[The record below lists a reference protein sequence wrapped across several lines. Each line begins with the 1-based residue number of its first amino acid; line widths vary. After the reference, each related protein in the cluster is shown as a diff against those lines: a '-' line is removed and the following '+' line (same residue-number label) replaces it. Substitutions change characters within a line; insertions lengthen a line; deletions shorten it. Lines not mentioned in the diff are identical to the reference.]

1 MFSSILVILVCLV
14 FNCKSKAFWHKIVHL
29 GQKKRFLKD
38 KHVRFLRT
46 FVPLTHELIIMK
58 KHLLVISLS
67 ALMLFG
73 CGGNNQQQQTSNT
86 DAAEVEAEVQVAPM
100 SPVYVLSDQ
109 FGTKFLL
116 QADFE
121 GNVAPEAPD
130 NLSRYKYIVYNDQY
144 YPVRFKG
151 AQLENKEENNY
162 RDTYYNFDNL
172 SGWLYEMQEGKL
184 LENPENEYD
193 AIWGAALLVDENYKN
208 TSTIL
213 GLKNRENG
221 MTKVVALSD
230 DLQKAFENKY
240 GRKIVT
246 SCASAVFGDNSEYQ
260 LVNVQFENK
269 GDDALG
275 VTALV
280 ENGEIKAV
288 KEFPATYDETSTWR
302 VDDEGE
308 FNGLWADL
316 VTLENGVLTIYTADS
331 GAEGCNY
338 QNYVVKEDS
347 LIEGNVSTSLY
358 QAPM

>member
-1 MFSSILVILVCLV
+1 M
-14 FNCKSKAFWHKIVHL
+14 
-29 GQKKRFLKD
+29 R
-38 KHVRFLRT
+38 
-46 FVPLTHELIIMK
+46 
-58 KHLLVISLS
+58 KHLLVLSLS

-86 DAAEVEAEVQVAPM
+86 DAAEIETEVQVAPV
-100 SPVYVLSDQ
+100 SPLYVLSDQ

-121 GNVAPEAPD
+121 GNVAPKAPD
-130 NLSRYKYIVYNDQY
+130 NLSSYKYIVYNDQF
-144 YPVRFKG
+144 YPIRFKG
-151 AQLENKEENNY
+151 AQLENKEENNF
-162 RDTYYNFDNL
+162 RDIYYNFDNL

-193 AIWGAALLVDENYKN
+193 AISGAVLLVDENYKN
-208 TSTIL
+208 TTTIL
-213 GLKNRENG
+213 DLKNRENG

-230 DLQKAFENKY
+230 DIQKAFENKY
-240 GRKIVT
+240 GRKIIT

-269 GDDALG
+269 VDDALG

-288 KEFPATYDETSTWR
+288 KEFPATYNETSTWR
-302 VDDEGE
+302 VDDGGE
-308 FNGLWADL
+308 FGGLWADL
-316 VTLENGVLTIYTADS
+316 VVLEKGILTFYMVDS
-331 GAEGCNY
+331 GPEGCYY
-338 QNYVVKEDS
+338 QNYIVDGDS

>member
-1 MFSSILVILVCLV
+1 MR
-14 FNCKSKAFWHKIVHL
+14 K
-29 GQKKRFLKD
+29 Q
-38 KHVRFLRT
+38 
-46 FVPLTHELIIMK
+46 
-58 KHLLVISLS
+58 LLVLSLS

-73 CGGNNQQQQTSNT
+73 CGGNNQQQQTTNT
-86 DAAEVEAEVQVAPM
+86 DAAEIKEEVHEAPVL
-100 SPVYVLSDQ
+100 PVYVLSDQ
-109 FGTKFLL
+109 YGERFLL
-116 QADFE
+116 QTYFDDGE
-121 GNVAPEAPD
+121 TPQPND
-130 NLSRYKYIVYNDQY
+130 SLKNYKYIIYDGKY
-144 YPVRFKG
+144 YTVSFKG
-151 AQLENKEENNY
+151 VQLGDKEKNSG

-193 AIWGAALLVDENYKN
+193 AIWDAALLVDENYKN

-213 GLKNRENG
+213 DLKNRENG

-240 GRKIVT
+240 GRKIIT
-246 SCASAVFGDNSEYQ
+246 SCASAVFSDNTSEYQ

-269 GDDALG
+269 GDEALG

-302 VDDEGE
+302 VDDGGE
-308 FNGLWADL
+308 FGGLWADL
-316 VTLENGVLTIYTADS
+316 VVLENGFLTFYTSDS

-347 LIEGNVSTSLY
+347 LIKGNVSTSLY
-358 QAPM
+358 HAPL

>member
-1 MFSSILVILVCLV
+1 M
-14 FNCKSKAFWHKIVHL
+14 
-29 GQKKRFLKD
+29 R
-38 KHVRFLRT
+38 
-46 FVPLTHELIIMK
+46 
-58 KHLLVISLS
+58 KHLLVLSLS

-86 DAAEVEAEVQVAPM
+86 DAAEIKEEVHEAPVL
-100 SPVYVLSDQ
+100 PVYVLSDQ
-109 FGTKFLL
+109 YGERFLL
-116 QADFE
+116 QTYYDDGE
-121 GNVAPEAPD
+121 TPQPND
-130 NLSRYKYIVYNDQY
+130 SLKNYKYIIYDDKY
-144 YPVRFKG
+144 YTVSFKG
-151 AQLENKEENNY
+151 VQLGDKEKNSG

-193 AIWGAALLVDENYKN
+193 AIWNAALLVDENYKN

-213 GLKNRENG
+213 DLKNRENG

-240 GRKIVT
+240 GRKIIT
-246 SCASAVFGDNSEYQ
+246 SCASAVFSDNNSEYQ

-269 GDDALG
+269 GDEALG

-288 KEFPATYDETSTWR
+288 KEFSATYDETSTWR
-302 VDDEGE
+302 VDDGGE
-308 FNGLWADL
+308 FGGLWADL
-316 VTLENGVLTIYTADS
+316 VVLENGILTFYTSDS

-347 LIEGNVSTSLY
+347 LIKGNVSTSLY
-358 QAPM
+358 QAPL

>member
-1 MFSSILVILVCLV
+1 MR
-14 FNCKSKAFWHKIVHL
+14 K
-29 GQKKRFLKD
+29 Q
-38 KHVRFLRT
+38 
-46 FVPLTHELIIMK
+46 
-58 KHLLVISLS
+58 LLVLSLS

-73 CGGNNQQQQTSNT
+73 CGGNNQQQQTTNT
-86 DAAEVEAEVQVAPM
+86 DAAEIKEEVHEA
-100 SPVYVLSDQ
+100 PVLR
-109 FGTKFLL
+109 FLL
-116 QADFE
+116 QTYFDDGE
-121 GNVAPEAPD
+121 TPQPND
-130 NLSRYKYIVYNDQY
+130 SLKNYKYIIYDGKY
-144 YPVRFKG
+144 YTVSFKG
-151 AQLENKEENNY
+151 VQLGDKEKNSG

-193 AIWGAALLVDENYKN
+193 AIWDAALLVDENYKN

-213 GLKNRENG
+213 DLKNRENG

-240 GRKIVT
+240 GRKIIT
-246 SCASAVFGDNSEYQ
+246 SCASAVFSDNNSEYQ

-269 GDDALG
+269 GDEALG

-302 VDDEGE
+302 VDDGGE
-308 FNGLWADL
+308 FGGLWADL
-316 VTLENGVLTIYTADS
+316 VVLENGILTFYTSDS

-347 LIEGNVSTSLY
+347 LIKGNVSTSLY

>member
-1 MFSSILVILVCLV
+1 M
-14 FNCKSKAFWHKIVHL
+14 
-29 GQKKRFLKD
+29 
-38 KHVRFLRT
+38 
-46 FVPLTHELIIMK
+46 
-58 KHLLVISLS
+58 
-67 ALMLFG
+67 
-73 CGGNNQQQQTSNT
+73 
-86 DAAEVEAEVQVAPM
+86 
-100 SPVYVLSDQ
+100 PVYVLSDQ
-109 FGTKFLL
+109 YGTKFLL

-121 GNVAPEAPD
+121 GNVAPDAPD
-130 NLSRYKYIVYNDQY
+130 NLNSYKYVIYNEHY
-144 YPVRFKG
+144 YPVLFNG
-151 AQLENKEENNY
+151 AQLENEEENNY

-193 AIWGAALLVDENYKN
+193 AIWGAVLLVDENYKN
-208 TSTIL
+208 ATTIL
-213 GLKNRENG
+213 DLKNRENG
-221 MTKVVALSD
+221 MTKVVAVLD
-230 DLQKAFENKY
+230 DVQKAFENKY

-246 SCASAVFGDNSEYQ
+246 SCASAVFGENSEYQ

-269 GDDALG
+269 GTDALG

-308 FNGLWADL
+308 FYGLWADL

-338 QNYVVKEDS
+338 QNYVIKGDS
-347 LIEGNVSTSLY
+347 FSEGNVSTSLY

>member
-1 MFSSILVILVCLV
+1 MFSTAKVRLFDVKLFI
-14 FNCKSKAFWHKIVHL
+14 W
-29 GQKKRFLKD
+29 GQKKRFHKD
-38 KHVRFLRT
+38 KHVRFLST
-46 FVPLTHELIIMK
+46 FVPLTHKLIIMK
-58 KHLLVISLS
+58 KHLLVISLL

-73 CGGNNQQQQTSNT
+73 CGGNNQQQQTTNT
-86 DAAEVEAEVQVAPM
+86 EVAKVEAEVQVAPVP
-100 SPVYVLSDQ
+100 PVYVLSDQ

-116 QADFE
+116 QAVFE
-121 GNVAPEAPD
+121 ENVAPEVPD
-130 NLSRYKYIVYNDQY
+130 NLSRYKYIVYNDQF
-144 YPVRFKG
+144 YPVWFKG
-151 AQLENKEENNY
+151 AQLENKEENNF

-193 AIWGAALLVDENYKN
+193 AIWDAALLVDENYKN
-208 TSTIL
+208 TTTIL
-213 GLKNRENG
+213 DLKNRENR
-221 MTKVVALSD
+221 MIKVVALSD

-240 GRKIVT
+240 GRKIIT
-246 SCASAVFGDNSEYQ
+246 SCASAVFSDNNSEYQ

-269 GDDALG
+269 GDEALG

-302 VDDEGE
+302 VDDGGE
-308 FNGLWADL
+308 FGGLWADL
-316 VTLENGVLTIYTADS
+316 VVLENGILTFYTSDS

-347 LIEGNVSTSLY
+347 LIKGNVSTSLY
-358 QAPM
+358 QAPL

>member
-1 MFSSILVILVCLV
+1 MFV
-14 FNCKSKAFWHKIVHL
+14 F
-29 GQKKRFLKD
+29 
-38 KHVRFLRT
+38 
-46 FVPLTHELIIMK
+46 FVLLCHQPINFIIMR
-58 KHLLVISLS
+58 KHLLVLSLS

-73 CGGNNQQQQTSNT
+73 CDGNNQQQQTSNT
-86 DAAEVEAEVQVAPM
+86 NATEVEAEVQVAPV

-109 FGTKFLL
+109 YGAKFLL

-130 NLSRYKYIVYNDQY
+130 NLNSYKYVIYNEHY
-144 YPVRFKG
+144 YPVLFNG
-151 AQLENKEENNY
+151 AQLENEEENNF

-172 SGWLYEMQEGKL
+172 SGWLYRMQEGKL

-193 AIWGAALLVDENYKN
+193 AIWGAVLLVDENYKN
-208 TSTIL
+208 ATTIL
-213 GLKNRENG
+213 DLKNRENG
-221 MTKVVALSD
+221 MTKVVAVLD
-230 DLQKAFENKY
+230 DVQKAFENKY

-246 SCASAVFGDNSEYQ
+246 SCASAVFGENSEYQ

-269 GDDALG
+269 GTDALG

-308 FNGLWADL
+308 FYGLWADL

-338 QNYVVKEDS
+338 QNYVIKGDS
-347 LIEGNVSTSLY
+347 FSEGNVSTSLY

>member
-1 MFSSILVILVCLV
+1 MFV
-14 FNCKSKAFWHKIVHL
+14 F
-29 GQKKRFLKD
+29 
-38 KHVRFLRT
+38 
-46 FVPLTHELIIMK
+46 FVLLCHQPINFIIMR
-58 KHLLVISLS
+58 KHLLVLSLS

-73 CGGNNQQQQTSNT
+73 CDGNNQTQQTSNT
-86 DAAEVEAEVQVAPM
+86 DPEKVETEVQVAPVL
-100 SPVYVLSDQ
+100 PVYVLSDQ

-130 NLSRYKYIVYNDQY
+130 NLNSYKYVIYNEHY
-144 YPVRFKG
+144 YPVLFNG
-151 AQLENKEENNY
+151 AQLENEEENNF

-172 SGWLYEMQEGKL
+172 SGWLYRMQEGKL

-193 AIWGAALLVDENYKN
+193 AIWGAVLLVDENYKN
-208 TSTIL
+208 ATTIL
-213 GLKNRENG
+213 DLKNRENG
-221 MTKVVALSD
+221 MTKVVAVSD
-230 DLQKAFENKY
+230 DVQKAFENKY

-246 SCASAVFGDNSEYQ
+246 SCASAVFGENSEYQ

-269 GDDALG
+269 GTDALG

-308 FNGLWADL
+308 FYGLWADL

-338 QNYVVKEDS
+338 QSFVIQGDS
-347 LIEGNVSTSLY
+347 LVNGKVSASYY

>member
-1 MFSSILVILVCLV
+1 MR
-14 FNCKSKAFWHKIVHL
+14 K
-29 GQKKRFLKD
+29 Q
-38 KHVRFLRT
+38 
-46 FVPLTHELIIMK
+46 
-58 KHLLVISLS
+58 LLVLSLS

-73 CGGNNQQQQTSNT
+73 CGGNNQQQQTTNT
-86 DAAEVEAEVQVAPM
+86 DAAEIKEEVHEAPVL
-100 SPVYVLSDQ
+100 PVYVLSDQ
-109 FGTKFLL
+109 YGERFLL
-116 QADFE
+116 QTYFDDGE
-121 GNVAPEAPD
+121 TPQPND
-130 NLSRYKYIVYNDQY
+130 SLKNYKYIIYDGKY
-144 YPVRFKG
+144 YTVSFKG
-151 AQLENKEENNY
+151 VQLGDKEKNSG

-193 AIWGAALLVDENYKN
+193 AISGAVLLVDENYKN

-213 GLKNRENG
+213 DLKNREDG

-240 GRKIVT
+240 GRKIMT

-288 KEFPATYDETSTWR
+288 KEFPAKYDETSTWR
-302 VDDEGE
+302 VDDGGE
-308 FNGLWADL
+308 FYGLWASLIVMEDG
-316 VTLENGVLTIYTADS
+316 TLTIYTSNS
-331 GAEGCNY
+331 GEESCNY
-338 QNYVVKEDS
+338 QNYVVKGDA
-347 LIEGNVSTSLY
+347 LCEGNITASY
-358 QAPM
+358 YHFPE

>member
-1 MFSSILVILVCLV
+1 M
-14 FNCKSKAFWHKIVHL
+14 
-29 GQKKRFLKD
+29 R
-38 KHVRFLRT
+38 
-46 FVPLTHELIIMK
+46 
-58 KHLLVISLS
+58 KHLLILSLS

-73 CGGNNQQQQTSNT
+73 CGGNNQQQQTTNT
-86 DAAEVEAEVQVAPM
+86 DAAELEAEVQVAPVP
-100 SPVYVLSDQ
+100 PVYVLSDQ

-116 QADFE
+116 QAVFE
-121 GNVAPEAPD
+121 ENVAPEAPD
-130 NLSRYKYIVYNDQY
+130 NLSRYKYIVYNDQF
-144 YPVRFKG
+144 YPVLFKG
-151 AQLENKEENNY
+151 AQLENKEENNF

-193 AIWGAALLVDENYKN
+193 AISGAVLLVDENYKN
-208 TSTIL
+208 TTTIL
-213 GLKNRENG
+213 DLKNRENG

-240 GRKIVT
+240 GRKIIT

-288 KEFPATYDETSTWR
+288 KEFPATYNETSTWR
-302 VDDEGE
+302 VDDGGE
-308 FNGLWADL
+308 FYGLWASLIVMEDG
-316 VTLENGVLTIYTADS
+316 TLTIYTSNS
-331 GAEGCNY
+331 GEESCNY
-338 QNYVVKEDS
+338 QNYVVKGDA
-347 LIEGNVSTSLY
+347 LCEGNITASY
-358 QAPM
+358 YHFPE